1 MNNFLLDTNIIIDS
15 FSAGILKCLNC
26 NLFYISQVVFK
37 EEVIKQIPSLSSS
50 NFNII
55 NENLEELLTAEK
67 YQILN
72 KKISFYD
79 ALNLVIAKKRN
90 MILVTGDQELIK
102 YARQKEVECIGT
114 IKIIEILLDN
124 SLIDINESILA
135 LRKLKQDSKRRIPH
149 YLIDLTIEKIQS
161 RVLVK

>member
-1 MNNFLLDTNIIIDS
+1 
-15 FSAGILKCLNC
+15 
-26 NLFYISQVVFK
+26 
-37 EEVIKQIPSLSSS
+37 
-50 NFNII
+50 
-55 NENLEELLTAEK
+55 
-67 YQILN
+67 
-72 KKISFYD
+72 
-79 ALNLVIAKKRN
+79 
-90 MILVTGDQELIK
+90 MILITGDQELIK

>member
-50 NFNII
+50 NFNIV

-79 ALNLVIAKKRN
+79 ALNLVIAKKK
-90 MILVTGDQELIK
+90 K
-102 YARQKEVECIGT
+102 YDSYYRR
-114 IKIIEILLDN
+114 
-124 SLIDINESILA
+124 SRIN
-135 LRKLKQDSKRRIPH
+135 
-149 YLIDLTIEKIQS
+149 
-161 RVLVK
+161 